1 MDEEHRGRRLKLQR
15 CVSGHDRPLSVTPV
29 VHDELRSPGAP
40 LDQGV
45 RDQIEVSFGHDFGR
59 VRVHADTRAA
69 VTAHALDAG
78 APLELDETSTD
89 EQEASR
95 VAAAVVGGR
104 ASPC

>member
-1 MDEEHRGRRLKLQR
+1 MDEERRGRRLKLQR
-15 CVSGHDRPLSVTPV
+15 CASGHDRPLSVT
-29 VHDELRSPGAP
+29 

-45 RDQIEVSFGHDFGR
+45 RGQMEASFGHDFGR
-59 VRVHADTRAA
+59 VRVHA
-69 VTAHALDAG
+69 LDAE

-95 VAAAVVGGR
+95 VAAAVMGGR